1 MMSLVYTAVTTLLLL
16 GAAPLTTWG
25 AFLLFR
31 PLMLRLSQEHA
42 AERRHRRRMKELRYK
57 APPGSGSGSDFG
69 RLGSLTGRIYRE
81 LELMLKTTQGERYR
95 SGAVERWL
103 TLSVSA
109 GVSFGFLGYFS
120 SGDLKFAV
128 FMGALVPGVRWMYTR
143 LRLRHIQLQS
153 GYDLAEAVGI
163 LAGKYKMTRGNMRTA
178 LRLAGP
184 EITSPAIRRMFLHL
198 IREEMNYVDPR
209 EMEKAIE
216 ELVYGIQTS
225 FAKRLGLTLLKGL
238 VRGSTSSA
246 R

>member
-1 MMSLVYTAVTTLLLL
+1 
-16 GAAPLTTWG
+16 
-25 AFLLFR
+25 
-31 PLMLRLSQEHA
+31 MLRLSQEHA
-42 AERRHRRRMKELRYK
+42 AERRHRRRMKEARVQGAAGLGFRLRLRQAGK
-57 APPGSGSGSDFG
+57 P
-69 RLGSLTGRIYRE
+69 YRPN
-81 LELMLKTTQGERYR
+81 LSRARADAQDHTGERYR